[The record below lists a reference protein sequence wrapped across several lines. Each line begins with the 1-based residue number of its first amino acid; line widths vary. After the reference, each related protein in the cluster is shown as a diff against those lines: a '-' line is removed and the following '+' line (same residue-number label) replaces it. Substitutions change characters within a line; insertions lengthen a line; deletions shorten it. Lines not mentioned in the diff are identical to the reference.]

1 MVTLRYS
8 RSGKVSMASVVD
20 DEGNV
25 KEFREQLGKFELVI
39 AKQDGRVKQRNTQ
52 QNKAVT
58 LISGCR

>member
-1 MVTLRYS
+1 
-8 RSGKVSMASVVD
+8 MASVVD